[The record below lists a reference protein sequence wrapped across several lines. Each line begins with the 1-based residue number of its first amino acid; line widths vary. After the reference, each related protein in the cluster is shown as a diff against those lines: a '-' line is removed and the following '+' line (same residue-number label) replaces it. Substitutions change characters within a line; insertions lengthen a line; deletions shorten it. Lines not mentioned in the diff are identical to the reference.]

1 VPIFTEDNLFSTGIP
16 WDIPRVLYPLVETFW
31 CQKVAQ
37 AFKMC
42 ALNKKCGKDR
52 DEKMNTT
59 IIKDETEEQSRQKG
73 VLKTEDQID
82 CKPRGCTLRGGLY

>member
-1 VPIFTEDNLFSTGIP
+1 VRFFTEDKSFSTGIP

-31 CQKVAQ
+31 CQKVAL

-42 ALNKKCGKDR
+42 ALMKKSIKER
-52 DEKMNTT
+52 NEKMNTT
-59 IIKDETEEQSRQKG
+59 SDKEDIKELSQQKG
-73 VLKTEDQID
+73 EPQTEVRID

>member
-1 VPIFTEDNLFSTGIP
+1 LSNFTENKVFSTGIP

-31 CQKVAQ
+31 CQKVAL

-42 ALNKKCGKDR
+42 ALKKKSIQER
-52 DEKMNTT
+52 NEKMNTT
-59 IIKDETEEQSRQKG
+59 INKEDVQEQTKQKG
-73 VLKTEDQID
+73 VLQAEVPID